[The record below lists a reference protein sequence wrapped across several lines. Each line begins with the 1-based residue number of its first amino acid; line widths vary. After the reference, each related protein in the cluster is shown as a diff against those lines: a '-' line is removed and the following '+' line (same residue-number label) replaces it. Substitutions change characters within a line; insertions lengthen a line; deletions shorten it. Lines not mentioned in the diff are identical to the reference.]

1 MEKRKNTKAI
11 VLAAGYATRLYPLT
25 LNIPKPLLKITRSK
39 TVLDFI
45 IDDLQASGLVE
56 EAIIVT
62 NNKFYR
68 DFLRWSKTRSKKIRV
83 SVVNDGTSSNE
94 DRLGAIGDIYFA
106 VKKKKISGDII
117 VIGGDNLFDK
127 GFASFLKF
135 ALDKKPFVS
144 LGLFDIRDK
153 KEATRFGVVS
163 VDKTSCVSC
172 FEEKPPKPKST
183 LVATCL
189 YYFPQPTL
197 SFLEKYILDLK
208 TSKDAPGNYIRWLL
222 GQDRVYGFTLS
233 KGHWHDIGH
242 FDSYKEVVAQFEHHN
257 VSV

>member
-1 MEKRKNTKAI
+1 MEKRKDTKAI
-11 VLAAGYATRLYPLT
+11 ILAAGYATRLYPLT

-39 TVLDFI
+39 TVVDFI
-45 IDDLQASGLVE
+45 VDDLQASGLVE

-62 NNKFYR
+62 NNKFYG
-68 DFLRWSKTRSKKIRV
+68 DFLRWSKTRSKKILV
-83 SVVNDGTSSNE
+83 SVVNDGTTSNE

-106 VKKKKISGDII
+106 VKKKNISGDTI
-117 VIGGDNLFDK
+117 VIGGDNLFDR
-127 GFASFLKF
+127 GFAGFLKF
-135 ALDKKPFVS
+135 ALDKKPFAS

-163 VDKTSCVSC
+163 VDSTARVSS
-172 FEEKPPKPKST
+172 FEEKPLKPKST

-189 YYFPQPTL
+189 YYFPQAKL
-197 SFLEKYILDLK
+197 ALLEKYILDPK
-208 TSKDAPGNYIRWLL
+208 TSKDAPGNYIRWLF

-242 FDSYKEVVAQFEHHN
+242 FDSYKEVVAQFN
-257 VSV
+257 K

>member
-1 MEKRKNTKAI
+1 MGKRKHIKAI
-11 VLAAGYATRLYPLT
+11 ILAAGYATRLYPLT

-39 TVLDFI
+39 TVVDFI
-45 IDDLQASGLVE
+45 VDDLQASGLVE

-62 NNKFYR
+62 NNKFYG
-68 DFLRWSKTRSKKIRV
+68 DFSRWSKTRSQARSKKILV
-83 SVVNDGTSSNE
+83 SVLNDGTTSNE

-106 VKKKKISGDII
+106 VKKKKISGDTI

-127 GFASFLKF
+127 GFAGFLKF
-135 ALDKKPFVS
+135 AAGKKPFAS

-163 VDKTSCVSC
+163 VDSVSRVSS
-172 FEEKPPKPKST
+172 FEEKPLKPKSA

-189 YYFPQPTL
+189 YYFPQPKL
-197 SFLEKYILDLK
+197 AFLEKYILDPK

-222 GQDRVYGFTLS
+222 EQDRVYGFTLS

-242 FDSYKEVVAQFEHHN
+242 FDSYKEAVAQFN
-257 VSV
+257 R